1 MHSLFSLKKAILY
14 IELFYSSFSSLLGP
28 DTIFATVLRE
38 PASQVYPRNMC
49 FCLFLKKNPFVVFLK
64 FESMYEYYEW
74 GKAGSKLAI
83 YGGDGGMP
91 FEARIETL
99 KEEEFT
105 KLF

>member
-1 MHSLFSLKKAILY
+1 
-14 IELFYSSFSSLLGP
+14 
-28 DTIFATVLRE
+28 
-38 PASQVYPRNMC
+38 
-49 FCLFLKKNPFVVFLK
+49 
-64 FESMYEYYEW
+64 MYEYYEW